1 MKPYEAKVVLLGAA
15 HVGKTS
21 IITHAVADFY
31 DPNQEPTVGPS
42 FSVKMIS
49 LETRSVRLLI
59 WDTAG
64 QEQYRTLGP
73 LYYRGA
79 QAIVIVFSLIDRDTL
94 TDAERWAAEVKN
106 HFDVVPR
113 LYLVGN
119 KTDLIEKRVIQREEA
134 TQVADRIGAS
144 YTETSVVRG
153 QNINELFTD
162 VAEHLCESDVVL
174 TAKEIVAEPKETDCE
189 C

>member
-1 MKPYEAKVVLLGAA
+1 MTKAIEAKVVLLGAT

-21 IITHAVADFY
+21 IITHAVANFY
-31 DPNQEPTVGPS
+31 DPNQEMTVGPS
-42 FSVKMIS
+42 FSVKMIN
-49 LETRSVRLLI
+49 LENRTVRLLI

-64 QEQYRTLGP
+64 QEQYRTLGS
-73 LYYRGA
+73 LYYHGA
-79 QAIVIVFSLIDRDTL
+79 QSIILVFSLVDKDSL
-94 TDAERWAAEVKN
+94 TDAERWAAEVRS
-106 HFDVVPR
+106 HFDVVPP

-119 KTDLIEKRVIQREEA
+119 KTDLADKRTISRGEGVAVAEK
-134 TQVADRIGAS
+134 IGAS

-162 VAEHLCESDVVL
+162 VAEHVGEPDVVIS
-174 TAKEIVAEPKETDCE
+174 KIDPAESESKCE